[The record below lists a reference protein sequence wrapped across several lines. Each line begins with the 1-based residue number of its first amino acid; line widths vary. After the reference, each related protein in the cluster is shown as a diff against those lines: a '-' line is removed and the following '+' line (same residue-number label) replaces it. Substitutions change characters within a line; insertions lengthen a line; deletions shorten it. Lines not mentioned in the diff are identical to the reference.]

1 MSACIAGV
9 RMNASSALVAVLGF
23 SGSVALIGCQTTPPP
38 VGDRGGRM
46 DVYSTTEHDRRSTRA
61 NAPDLFS
68 FGDQVA
74 ADLALQISEIPEIRD
89 SPTRVVIEFGT
100 LSNQTATPT
109 SDFELIQR
117 RLRNA
122 LQQSRHLQKYAMFVE
137 TRQRM
142 EREHRNIR
150 GAEEPDLLQDGSTS
164 AGPARYDPNITYV
177 LQGDFYEMRRGG
189 ARRYYFDFQ
198 LTNLAS
204 RVTVFADTFEQG
216 YR

>member
-1 MSACIAGV
+1 MHS
-9 RMNASSALVAVLGF
+9 NASDTGRHRDPPFAAVDDQRLVTRLTA
-23 SGSVALIGCQTTPPP
+23 SVKIGADSTIGTRTQTA
-38 VGDRGGRM
+38 
-46 DVYSTTEHDRRSTRA
+46 EQDRRSRLA

-74 ADLALQISEIPEIRD
+74 ADLALQISESPEIRD

-150 GAEEPDLLQDGSTS
+150 GAEEPDLLQEGSTS
-164 AGPARYDPNITYV
+164 AAPARYDPNITFV

-204 RVTVFADTFEQG
+204 RATVFADTFEQG